1 MRGIF
6 LKNLRTARSACSIRA
21 MTTPTHSLRHS
32 ETELAR
38 IHAMLNNAR
47 ETATRKPDPS
57 SALSRSEGP
66 VMEIL
71 DFLKT
76 KPPTKAPP
84 VISDTA
90 PVQGCKDERIKEML
104 DLVMRRSRSQVS
116 LATSDTAPLYVM
128 DPSYEKIDALIQHNR
143 AYESLDSICTA
154 RDSSRALSRFADM
167 KSSQKRTALCSLSSN
182 NFQWMLQ
189 QIWTKYGGDAA
200 TTLVFRML
208 RKTIKRPADKY
219 LLHSAIVVM
228 LKNHDMDGAF
238 RLWNHLDTYD
248 TPAQPWLYR
257 LAIKQFI
264 GIGQVDQALHMYT
277 VMKEQSDP
285 PIEKSAE
292 LLLRAMLRERL
303 YENIET
309 VADDLCNVLMEPADP
324 RLLELLLNAYSKAGN
339 IARMQDMCSYLV
351 DQEIQPRAPIISIM
365 VSAYMKSGMRDE
377 ALDMVELLLQTYDK
391 MDDKIQRILIS
402 TILYASG
409 PKDAMQLLE
418 LLDSHK
424 LLRSCRCHV
433 ILSSAYAHAQ
443 QHEKVGELFERAEEI
458 NLEITPPFFTLAINS
473 ALKLNN
479 LSRAKILLSRCEA
492 FLKKGEMRKET
503 FYTLQLNLHSR
514 EGRHDK
520 VKHLWDTELK
530 HSASR
535 SVALSLYI
543 DSAGHNCKASTVVE
557 LWKSLEADGYDL
569 NNENLINSYLEA
581 LLRTGHHDLALQVFK
596 REFQKRSI
604 TPTTK
609 TLITVL
615 QPFVMKQNI
624 ALIRKLKTFIF
635 HTYPSVI
642 PAWQSVQEM
651 LEDQLKKS
659 SSNSHKKSRKSH

>member
-1 MRGIF
+1 M
-6 LKNLRTARSACSIRA
+6 S
-21 MTTPTHSLRHS
+21 TPTHSLKHS

-38 IHAMLNNAR
+38 IQAMVNKAR
-47 ETATRKPDPS
+47 ETATTRKPAPAS
-57 SALSRSEGP
+57 VLSREETPATNSLEYLYLGP
-66 VMEIL
+66 PSRIPPVVLDTGAIQRSHDETMQKIL
-71 DFLKT
+71 DGLM
-76 KPPTKAPP
+76 
-84 VISDTA
+84 I
-90 PVQGCKDERIKEML
+90 
-104 DLVMRRSRSQVS
+104 RRRSQVS
-116 LATSDTAPLYVM
+116 SATPDTAPLQAGRHEDVTNN
-128 DPSYEKIDALIQHNR
+128 ILIR
-143 AYESLDSICTA
+143 RETLDQICTA
-154 RDSSRALSRFADM
+154 RDSFGALSRFRSL
-167 KSSQKRTALCSLSSN
+167 KNSQKAGALSTLSSD

-189 QIWTKYGGDAA
+189 QIWTEQGSDAA
-200 TTLVFRML
+200 TALVFKML
-208 RKTIKRPADKY
+208 RKNIKRSADKY

-238 RLWNHLDTYD
+238 KLWNHLDTYD
-248 TPAQPWLYR
+248 TPVQPWLYS

-277 VMKEQSDP
+277 VMKELSNP
-285 PIEKSAE
+285 PIEKAGV
-292 LLLRAMLRERL
+292 LLLRAMLRERR
-303 YENIET
+303 YENIAII
-309 VADDLCNVLMEPADP
+309 ADDLCDVLMEPADP

-339 IARMQDMCSYLV
+339 IARMQDMCTYLV

-365 VSAYMKSGMRDE
+365 VSAYMKNGMRDE

-391 MDDKIQRILIS
+391 MDEKIQRILIS
-402 TILYASG
+402 TILQASG
-409 PKDAMQLLE
+409 LPDAMQLLE

-424 LLRSCRCHV
+424 LLHSCRCH
-433 ILSSAYAHAQ
+433 IMISSAYAHTQ
-443 QHEKVGELFERAEEI
+443 QYEKVGELFDRAEEI
-458 NLEITPPFFTLAINS
+458 DLEITPPFFTLAINS

-479 LSRAKILLSRCEA
+479 LSRARTLLSRCET

-503 FYTLQLNLHSR
+503 FYTLQLHLHSR

-530 HSASR
+530 DSASR

-543 DSAGHNCKASTVVE
+543 DSAGHNCKASTVVD
-557 LWKSLEADGYDL
+557 LWKSLDADGYDL

-596 REFQKRSI
+596 REFQKRSL

-615 QPFVMKQNI
+615 QPLVVKQNI

-651 LEDQLKKS
+651 LEDQLKKA